1 MDKKVIIGVIIGVV
15 IGLPQGLNS
24 TPITDSP
31 FIPVKTIL
39 VASSITLLFCMFMGM
54 SMIRERKKK
63 KIFIGKYFDLYS
75 CFLVGTLCIGIPVFI
90 LNVPIDWQSSLLLS
104 GYFFTS
110 AGLGLIF
117 GGLVANVTKRT

>member
-1 MDKKVIIGVIIGVV
+1 MDKKIIIGAIIGVA

-39 VASSITLLFCMFMGM
+39 VASSVTLLFCVFMGM

-63 KIFIGKYFDLYS
+63 KFLIGKYFDLYS
-75 CFLVGTLCIGIPVFI
+75 TFLAGTLCIGMPVFI

-110 AGLGLIF
+110 AGIGLLF
-117 GGLVANVTKRT
+117 GGLLGNVTKRT